1 STFSSDQDS
10 FRWDW
15 KVDFNSGLFPGISL
29 VQKDNKA
36 ILPAMF
42 VSEGGIPPATYTTTP
57 RETLH
62 NLRSV
67 YTYLEPGQFAS
78 KLKAPSSPA
87 APSFDCNTI
96 GCNVAI
102 HDPRQLIYP
111 PDLWKQEFEPGI
123 LFRVNDT
130 YLVLTDP
137 AKSNTASLGLDISA
151 KISDPLKDLL
161 GNPDIRKVQAVE
173 FGRVR
178 LQVGDRRDAILLPKS
193 LDRQSLP
200 VSVVRGP
207 QGLTVE
213 GHRSPT
219 GAASEVETMQTT
231 PTSNLEVREGYH
243 GMYVASEDS
252 LYVVGGSNR
261 GSNTPGA
268 WRYALAEQRWQ
279 NLFYEVEQMPG
290 HASVKAATYL
300 PARKELIVL
309 EVGEGSN
316 GPFPVRVARLRSF
329 NVATKTNRTLAVW
342 PFLGLHDK
350 HFLSVLDDEQVAL
363 TVSGKQHYTVFRFKV
378 SGSKANLTGFFKEK
392 GVLLSAPIP
401 GYDRLFFP
409 VARSGNVGLDP
420 VGKFVGG
427 GVCSL

>member
-1 STFSSDQDS
+1 
-10 FRWDW
+10 
-15 KVDFNSGLFPGISL
+15 
-29 VQKDNKA
+29 
-36 ILPAMF
+36 MF
-42 VSEGGIPPATYTTTP
+42 VSEGGLPPATYTTTP
-57 RETLH
+57 RETAH

-87 APSFDCNTI
+87 DPSIDCNTV
-96 GCNVAI
+96 GCNVVI

-137 AKSNTASLGLDISA
+137 ARSNTASMGLDISA

-161 GNPDIRKVQAVE
+161 GNPGIRKVQAVE

-178 LQVGDRRDAILLPKS
+178 LQGGDRRDAILLPKS
-193 LDRQSLP
+193 LDLRSLP

-207 QGLTVE
+207 QGLMVE
-213 GHRSPT
+213 GRISPT
-219 GAASEVETMQTT
+219 AADPEMETTQTT
-231 PTSNLEVREGYH
+231 STSNLEVREGYH
-243 GMYVASEDS
+243 AMYAASEDS
-252 LYVVGGSNR
+252 LYVVGGFN
-261 GSNTPGA
+261 GGGNAPGA

-279 NLFYEVEQMPG
+279 NIFYEVEQMPG
-290 HASVKAATYL
+290 HASVKAATYM
-300 PARKELIVL
+300 PARKEIIVL
-309 EVGEGSN
+309 EVGEGSK
-316 GPFPVRVARLRSF
+316 GPSPVRVAKLKSF
-329 NVATKTNRTLAVW
+329 NVATKTHRVLATW
-342 PFLGLHDK
+342 LFLGLHDK

-363 TVSGKQHYTVFRFKV
+363 TVSGKNHYTVFRFKV

-392 GVLLSAPIP
+392 GILLSAPIP